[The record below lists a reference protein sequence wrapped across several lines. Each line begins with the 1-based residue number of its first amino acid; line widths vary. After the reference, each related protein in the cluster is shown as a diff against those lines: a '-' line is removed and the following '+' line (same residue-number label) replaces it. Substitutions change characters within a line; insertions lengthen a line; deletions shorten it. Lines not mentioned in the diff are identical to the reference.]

1 MGFGPRGQG
10 QNRLA
15 GVAAFVI
22 RRSANPETAYHEA
35 GVARHAI
42 SAFHARKYSKNKR
55 WRISLYPDLLS

>member
-42 SAFHARKYSKNKR
+42 SAFLYARKYSKNER
-55 WRISLYPDLLS
+55 